1 MQILKDSE
9 AKLYTNFIYSIKT
22 QITRETYLTN
32 WKSYIKF
39 LSVKTFRELIENKSQ
54 KIIESDIKENLVYL
68 RNQRKISYNSAL
80 LYLSSIKRF

>member
-32 WKSYIKF
+32 WKYYIKF

-54 KIIESDIKENLVYL
+54 IIESDIKENLVYL

-80 LYLSSIKRF
+80 LYLSSIKIF

>member
-32 WKSYIKF
+32 WKYYIKF

-68 RNQRKISYNSAL
+68 RNQRQISYNSAI

>member
-32 WKSYIKF
+32 WKYYIKF

-54 KIIESDIKENLVYL
+54 IIESDIKENLVYF

-80 LYLSSIKRF
+80 LYLSSIKIF

>member
-32 WKSYIKF
+32 WKYYIKF

-54 KIIESDIKENLVYL
+54 IIESDIKENLVYL

>member
-32 WKSYIKF
+32 WKYYIK
-39 LSVKTFRELIENKSQ
+39 LSVKTFRKLIENKSQ